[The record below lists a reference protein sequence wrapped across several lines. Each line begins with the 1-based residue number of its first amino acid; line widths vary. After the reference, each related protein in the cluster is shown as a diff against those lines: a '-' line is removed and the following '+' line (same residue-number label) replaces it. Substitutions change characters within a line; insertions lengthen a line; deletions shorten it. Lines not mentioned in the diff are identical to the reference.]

1 MPNATARG
9 LSVVVMMS
17 LTVAAARDDPI
28 KSSLPLARP
37 TARTPGAN
45 AERRR
50 QAWAPQRRRVTNC
63 TRVHQAAPDPH
74 GLGVDP
80 IVSYRARR
88 GEGRLEGSGDH
99 R

>member
-50 QAWAPQRRRVTNC
+50 QAWVPAT
-63 TRVHQAAPDPH
+63 TEGDELH
-74 GLGVDP
+74 
-80 IVSYRARR
+80 ARSSSR
-88 GEGRLEGSGDH
+88 SGP
-99 R
+99 RMA